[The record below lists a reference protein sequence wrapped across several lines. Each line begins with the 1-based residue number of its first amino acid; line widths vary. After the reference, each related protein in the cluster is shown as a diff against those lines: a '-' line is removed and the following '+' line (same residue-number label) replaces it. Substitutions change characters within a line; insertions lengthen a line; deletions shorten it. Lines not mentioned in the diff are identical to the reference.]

1 MRQPRTMLLAVIA
14 ALVAVLAA
22 TGLQSAS
29 AGDAA
34 APEGPRSLGTP
45 LKDVL
50 HLGGTVGTMADG
62 KKVIWTAT
70 SGTPASL
77 SAVDP
82 TSGKP
87 LLNVPLPGSS
97 GAYGVEQAKDGTV
110 YAGTYGD
117 GKLFRLAPGATKAE
131 DLGVPIA
138 GETYVW
144 GIVIAPD
151 GTVYGGTSPGGKVF
165 SWNPETKQFKDFGAM
180 AAGETYV
187 KSIAYA
193 NGKIYA
199 GAYSS
204 WKVTELDPATGAK
217 RQLPA
222 PPGMT
227 EPKGK
232 IVNDLRAHGNFLY
245 AREGT
250 FPGPLR
256 VYDLTKGAWT
266 DTVEGAA
273 GLDVSPP
280 GPDGR
285 VWFYRQ
291 FEAGSAELIGYNPET
306 QAQQRTGLK
315 SYGRIVNTRGIGW
328 APVEG
333 DGFPGD
339 SIVGLTWRGL
349 MFRYNPETGK
359 SATVR
364 SSVPGQPTQIL
375 ALASAGK
382 GKVYAGGFLQG
393 GLATVSTADGKATY
407 ERFSQI
413 ESLLPTSNGLLI
425 GAYPDARVYRH
436 DPAKP
441 WYSSEYSDEPPSGT
455 ENPAKLLD
463 LHSHTQS
470 RLQGLAVTAGK
481 IVTGSTPSGDTL
493 GGSLAVLDEKTGKQE
508 KVLDQFV
515 KDEGI
520 TSLTAGDGVVYGT
533 TTVAGGI
540 STTPPTQDKATVF
553 AYDVATGKKLWEVN
567 PSAKAKT
574 ISAITRDEAG
584 RLWAIVDGD
593 VLRLD
598 PETGRTLHTLNTTE
612 GDGGGAGQLALADDG
627 STLYAHVGG
636 KHVIKVDT
644 NSRKWQPLFDQ
655 PALRMVYNAG
665 ELLFAKDA
673 ELLAWKV
680 A

>member
-1 MRQPRTMLLAVIA
+1 
-14 ALVAVLAA
+14 
-22 TGLQSAS
+22 
-29 AGDAA
+29 
-34 APEGPRSLGTP
+34 
-45 LKDVL
+45 
-50 HLGGTVGTMADG
+50 
-62 KKVIWTAT
+62 
-70 SGTPASL
+70 
-77 SAVDP
+77 
-82 TSGKP
+82 
-87 LLNVPLPGSS
+87 
-97 GAYGVEQAKDGTV
+97 
-110 YAGTYGD
+110 
-117 GKLFRLAPGATKAE
+117 
-131 DLGVPIA
+131 
-138 GETYVW
+138 
-144 GIVIAPD
+144 
-151 GTVYGGTSPGGKVF
+151 
-165 SWNPETKQFKDFGAM
+165 
-180 AAGETYV
+180 
-187 KSIAYA
+187 
-193 NGKIYA
+193 
-199 GAYSS
+199 
-204 WKVTELDPATGAK
+204 
-217 RQLPA
+217 
-222 PPGMT
+222 
-227 EPKGK
+227 
-232 IVNDLRAHGNFLY
+232 
-245 AREGT
+245 
-250 FPGPLR
+250 
-256 VYDLTKGAWT
+256 
-266 DTVEGAA
+266 
-273 GLDVSPP
+273 
-280 GPDGR
+280 
-285 VWFYRQ
+285 
-291 FEAGSAELIGYNPET
+291 
-306 QAQQRTGLK
+306 
-315 SYGRIVNTRGIGW
+315 
-328 APVEG
+328 
-333 DGFPGD
+333 
-339 SIVGLTWRGL
+339 